1 MNIHHIANF
10 NFKKLFDEKPWFRAR
25 YFTVQKGKTV
35 IHNPRWIFNPSGFLD
50 RHNLFDIDHLMAS
63 ELRTYLY
70 LDKIVDAGEENIL
83 HLRTS
88 DGEEKK
94 FNVQLHTHYEGPLK
108 GVTAMEG
115 SHEFYVFTDPYWKS
129 TQRIIEAFNKDKE
142 KALELP
148 FLLGEC

>member
-10 NFKKLFDEKPWFRAR
+10 NFKKLFDEKPLLRAKR
-25 YFTVQKGKTV
+25 FTVQKGKIV
-35 IHNPRWIFNPSGFLD
+35 IHNPRWIFDPSEFLD
-50 RHNLFDIDHLMAS
+50 RNNLLDINPLMAS

-88 DGEEKK
+88 DGEMKK
-94 FNVQLHTHYEGPLK
+94 FNVQIHTHHDSSLN
-108 GVTAMEG
+108 GVIAMEG
-115 SHEFYVFTDPYWKS
+115 SHEFYMFTDPYFKS
-129 TQRIIEAFNKDKE
+129 TQKIIEAFNKDRE
-142 KALELP
+142 KTLELP